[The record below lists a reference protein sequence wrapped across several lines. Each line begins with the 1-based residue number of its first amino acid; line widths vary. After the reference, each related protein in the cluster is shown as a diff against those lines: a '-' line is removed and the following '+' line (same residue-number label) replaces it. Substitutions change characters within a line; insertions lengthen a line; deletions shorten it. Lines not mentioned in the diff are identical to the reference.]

1 METARPRLKQG
12 YRKFA
17 TSTIDIVRY
26 HRDDLGEKNEDE
38 ISLKIVNKQFC
49 TSAGAAGHL
58 GSSGWRLQKA
68 ISTTSP
74 FFKGD
79 SL

>member
-1 METARPRLKQG
+1 METARSRLKQG

-17 TSTIDIVRY
+17 TSTIDIVSY

-38 ISLKIVNKQFC
+38 MSLKIVNKQSC
-49 TSAGAAGHL
+49 TSAGAAGHF

-68 ISTTSP
+68 ISRTSP
-74 FFKGD
+74 F
-79 SL
+79 L